1 MLNPEESLESDDDDD
16 MSQVMRQRAT
26 IPWRSCSTYLSSAG
40 LLLLS
45 LLLLSQLL
53 KHSLMVA
60 IDYWLA
66 HWTSHVIEAKMNYTA
81 YNCTVVQVRGR
92 EGSSGFTISQKGNYI
107 TMLSLSL
114 L

>member
-1 MLNPEESLESDDDDD
+1 MESEDDDNL
-16 MSQVMRQRAT
+16 SQVMRQRAT
-26 IPWRSCSTYLSSAG
+26 IPWRSCGAYLSSAG

-66 HWTSHVIEAKMNYTA
+66 RWTSHVISAKA
-81 YNCTVVQVRGR
+81 DGSPRNCSAAQV
-92 EGSSGFTISQKGNYI
+92 SGWMILCFWVTFQPRSTCKRFQV
-107 TMLSLSL
+107 
-114 L
+114 